1 MPGFELHVSVI
12 QVPKVDFQVS
22 TRDRTDTDNIEIR
35 AEPEAVAAGSYPS
48 SSERDGR
55 NELGSS
61 SITYN

>member
-12 QVPKVDFQVS
+12 QVPKIDFQVS
-22 TRDRTDTDNIEIR
+22 TSVRTDTDYREIR
-35 AEPEAVAAGSYPS
+35 AVPEAVAAVSYPS